1 MTLIVRVVARV
12 RSGDD
17 VVRLLIEGSTGTEH
31 IGSPLEDP
39 QTWGAA
45 AKASCAFPLVITF
58 ISLCLAALGF

>member
-17 VVRLLIEGSTGTEH
+17 VVRLLIEGSTRTEH

-39 QTWGAA
+39 QTWSAA
-45 AKASCAFPLVITF
+45 AKASCTF
-58 ISLCLAALGF
+58 QLIVGFVALCFTTLCF